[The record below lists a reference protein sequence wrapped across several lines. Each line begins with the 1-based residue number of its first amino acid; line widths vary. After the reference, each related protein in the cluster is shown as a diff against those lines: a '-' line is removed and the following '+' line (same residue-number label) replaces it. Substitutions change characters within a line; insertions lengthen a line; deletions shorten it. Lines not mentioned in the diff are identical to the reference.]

1 MRVLVVGSGGREHAL
16 VWAIAASP
24 LATKVY
30 AAPGNPGT
38 GTLAENVPI
47 GAEDIPGLVRF
58 AREHA
63 IDMVVPG
70 PEGPL
75 VAGLAD
81 ALAAAGIACCGP
93 TAAAARLEGSKAFTK
108 ELCDEAGIPTAL
120 WERFDDPAAAIEFVR
135 RRGAPIVVKADGLA
149 SGKGVVVAQTEDE
162 AEAAIRSMMDDARFG
177 ASGSTV
183 VIEECMTGPE
193 CSLFALCDG
202 PDAVFLGL
210 ARDHKRVG
218 DGDTGP
224 NTGGMGAF
232 SPVPGLDPAPL
243 MDAFIRPALATMVAR
258 GTPFRGFLYA
268 GLMLTEAGPRLI
280 EYNVRFGDPEC
291 QAILPR
297 LRSDLLPG
305 LVAACEGE
313 LSRFDLRFRDEAC
326 VTVVMAATGY
336 PDAPVTGTVIDGL
349 EAAAAIPGA
358 LVFEA
363 ATRVEDGRLVATGG
377 RVLTIGGVGPS
388 IEAARAT
395 AYAAI
400 GHVIWP
406 GGFCR
411 RDIAQLTSLA
421 ATASEP
427 GSRQD

>member
-1 MRVLVVGSGGREHAL
+1 MRVLVIGSGGREHAL

-47 GAEDIPGLVRF
+47 GATDIPALVRF
-58 AREHA
+58 ARDHA
-63 IDMVVPG
+63 IDLVVPG
-70 PEGPL
+70 PEAPL
-75 VAGLAD
+75 VAGIAD
-81 ALAAAGIACCGP
+81 ALAEAGIACCGP
-93 TAAAARLEGSKAFTK
+93 TQAAARLEGSKSFTK

-120 WERFDDPAAAIEFVR
+120 WERFDDPAAALDFVR

-149 SGKGVVVAQTEDE
+149 AGKGVVVAQTEPE
-162 AEAAIRSMMDDARFG
+162 AEAAIRAMMQESRFG
-177 ASGSTV
+177 QSGTTV

-232 SPVPGLDPAPL
+232 SPVPNPDKTLPDGTLLDPAPL

-258 GTPFRGFLYA
+258 GTPFRGILFA
-268 GLMLTEAGPRLI
+268 GLMLTPTGPRLI

-305 LVAACEGE
+305 LIAACEGE
-313 LSRFDLRFRDEAC
+313 LSRFDLRFRNESC
-326 VTVVMAATGY
+326 VAIVVAANGY
-336 PDAPVTGTVIDGL
+336 PDAPETGTVIDGL
-349 EAAAAIPGA
+349 EAAAATPGA
-358 LVFEA
+358 FVFEA
-363 ATRVEDGRLVATGG
+363 ATRLEAGHLLADGG
-377 RVLTIGGVGPS
+377 RVLTIAALRPTLA
-388 IEAARAT
+388 EARTT
-395 AYAAI
+395 AYAALDK
-400 GHVIWP
+400 VIWP
-406 GGFCR
+406 QGFAR
-411 RDIAQLTSLA
+411 RDIGQSA
-421 ATASEP
+421 
-427 GSRQD
+427 

>member
-1 MRVLVVGSGGREHAL
+1 MRVLVIGSGGREHAL

-47 GAEDIPGLVRF
+47 GATDIPALVRF
-58 AREHA
+58 AREQA
-63 IDMVVPG
+63 IDLVVPG
-70 PEGPL
+70 PEAPL

-81 ALAAAGIACCGP
+81 ALADAGVPCCGP
-93 TAAAARLEGSKAFTK
+93 SQAAARLEGSKAFTK

-120 WERFDDPAAAIEFVR
+120 WERFDDPAAAIDFVR
-135 RRGAPIVVKADGLA
+135 RRGAPIVIKADGLA
-149 SGKGVVVAQTEDE
+149 SGKGVVVAQTEEE
-162 AEAAIRSMMDDARFG
+162 AEAAVHAMMQEARFG
-177 ASGSTV
+177 QAGATV

-232 SPVPGLDPAPL
+232 SPIPGLDPAPL
-243 MDAFIRPALATMVAR
+243 MEGFIRPALATMVAR
-258 GTPFRGFLYA
+258 GTPFRGILFA
-268 GLMLTEAGPRLI
+268 GLMLTAAGPRLI

-305 LVAACEGE
+305 LIAACEGE
-313 LSRFDLRFRDEAC
+313 LSSFDLRFRDDSC
-326 VTVVMAATGY
+326 VAIVMAARGY
-336 PDAPVTGTVIDGL
+336 PDAPETGTLIDGL

-363 ATRVEDGRLVATGG
+363 ATRIDAGHLLADGG
-377 RVLTIGGVGPS
+377 RVLTIGATGPTLA
-388 IEAARAT
+388 AARET
-395 AYAAI
+395 AYRA
-400 GHVIWP
+400 VDQLRWP
-406 GGFCR
+406 EGFCR
-411 RDIAQLTSLA
+411 RDISA
-421 ATASEP
+421 P
-427 GSRQD
+427 

>member
-47 GAEDIPGLVRF
+47 GAMDIAGLVRF
-58 AREHA
+58 ARDQA
-63 IDMVVPG
+63 IDLVVPG
-70 PEGPL
+70 PEAPL

-81 ALAAAGIACCGP
+81 ALAEAGIACCGP
-93 TAAAARLEGSKAFTK
+93 TRAAAQLEGSKTFTK

-149 SGKGVVVAQTEDE
+149 SGKGVVVAQTEAE
-162 AEAAIRSMMDDARFG
+162 AEAAVRSMMEESRFG
-177 ASGSTV
+177 EAGATV
-183 VIEECMTGPE
+183 VVEECMTGPE

-210 ARDHKRVG
+210 ARDYKRVG

-232 SPVPGLDPAPL
+232 SPVPGIDPAPL
-243 MDAFIRPALATMVAR
+243 MDGFIRPALAAMVAR
-258 GTPFRGFLYA
+258 GTPFRGILFA
-268 GLMLTEAGPRLI
+268 GLMLTASGPRLV

-305 LVAACEGE
+305 LIAACEGE
-313 LSRFDLRFRDEAC
+313 LSRFDLRFRDDAC
-326 VTVVMAATGY
+326 VSIVMAARGY
-336 PDAPVTGTVIDGL
+336 PDAPVPGSVIDGL
-349 EAAAAIPGA
+349 EAAAAVPGA

-363 ATRVEDGRLVATGG
+363 ATRIEDGRLLADGG
-377 RVLTIGGVGPS
+377 RVLTLCATGPT

-406 GGFCR
+406 EGFCR
-411 RDIAQLTSLA
+411 RDIGTSA
-421 ATASEP
+421 
-427 GSRQD
+427 

>member
-1 MRVLVVGSGGREHAL
+1 MRVLVIGSGGREHAL

-47 GAEDIPGLVRF
+47 GATDIPALVRF
-58 AREHA
+58 AREQA
-63 IDMVVPG
+63 IDLVVPG
-70 PEGPL
+70 PEAPL

-81 ALAAAGIACCGP
+81 ALADAGIPCCGP
-93 TAAAARLEGSKAFTK
+93 SQAAARLEGSKAFTK

-120 WERFDDPAAAIEFVR
+120 WERFDDPAAAIDFVR
-135 RRGAPIVVKADGLA
+135 RRGAPIVIKADGLA
-149 SGKGVVVAQTEDE
+149 SGKGVVVAQTEEE
-162 AEAAIRSMMDDARFG
+162 AEAAVHAMMQEARFG
-177 ASGSTV
+177 QAGATI

-232 SPVPGLDPAPL
+232 SPIPGLDPAPL
-243 MDAFIRPALATMVAR
+243 MEGFIRPALATMVAR
-258 GTPFRGFLYA
+258 GTPFRGILFA
-268 GLMLTEAGPRLI
+268 GLMLTAAGPRLI

-305 LVAACEGE
+305 LIAACEGE
-313 LSRFDLRFRDEAC
+313 LSSFDLRFRDDSC
-326 VTVVMAATGY
+326 VAIVMAARGY
-336 PDAPVTGTVIDGL
+336 PDAPETGTLIDGL

-363 ATRVEDGRLVATGG
+363 ATRIDAGHLLADGG
-377 RVLTIGGVGPS
+377 RVLTIGATGPTLA
-388 IEAARAT
+388 AARET
-395 AYAAI
+395 AYRA
-400 GHVIWP
+400 VDQLRWP
-406 GGFCR
+406 EGFCR
-411 RDIAQLTSLA
+411 RDISA
-421 ATASEP
+421 P
-427 GSRQD
+427 